1 MGSLPTTV
9 VIVVPRPRFAMEV
22 DVTVIDDCDMPD
34 LLDWI
39 AVQGIRITTETIDPN
54 SIRPHWLSR
63 LKAVPDSEIDL
74 RTDPVLVSRDGF
86 LLDGLERWE
95 LYNLFGAPL
104 DVIRLGVDYRD
115 AFRIIQDFQTYYP
128 A

>member
-1 MGSLPTTV
+1 V
-9 VIVVPRPRFAMEV
+9 EV
-22 DVTVIDDCDMPD
+22 DVTVIDDRDMPD

-39 AVQGIRITTETIDPN
+39 AVQGIRITTETIDPD

-63 LKAVPDSEIDL
+63 LKAARDSEIDL

-86 LLDGLERWE
+86 ILDGYDRWE
-95 LYNLFGAPL
+95 IHAMFGAPL

-115 AFRIIQDFQTYYP
+115 AFRIIRDFRTYYP